1 MTQSF
6 DEPKFKRFGFKAGVN
21 VSHMNF
27 SRGHNSPALNI
38 VTTWGK
44 EINIGFIVLVPLTD
58 KLFFQPEY
66 SYAQMGGEIKA
77 AKTIY
82 KLNYLSM
89 PLLLKYQLVEHFS
102 LLAGPQFD
110 ILLNAKK
117 TIDGNAADITHD
129 TEERSIGV
137 AAGVEYEISN
147 SFTIDARYMQGL
159 NHIGIGQRSDIQEF
173 KYELAQLTACVKF

>member
-21 VSHMNF
+21 VSHINF
-27 SRGHNSPALNI
+27 ARGHNSPALNI
-38 VTTWGK
+38 ETTWGK
-44 EINIGFIVLVPLTD
+44 GINIGFIVLVPLTD

-89 PLLLKYQLVEHFS
+89 PLLLKYQLVDHFS

-117 TIDGNAADITHD
+117 TVDGSAADITHD
-129 TEERSIGV
+129 TEERSIG
-137 AAGVEYEISN
+137 ATAGVEYEISN
-147 SFTIDARYMQGL
+147 SFAIGARYMQGL

-173 KYELAQLTACVKF
+173 KYELAQLTACIKF